1 MPHVTK
7 AVIFD
12 LDGTL
17 LNTLDDLHASV
28 SYALETLSL
37 PPRTKD
43 ETRLAVGDG
52 IGNLIARSIE
62 GGKNNPRF
70 AQCLSLFSDYYQKH
84 SAIHTTPYPALLP
97 LLNTLRQKGIL
108 IGVVSNK
115 IDSAVQALT
124 HRYFEGLIDCAV
136 GEREGVRRKPAPD
149 SLLHC
154 LEALGTLPEHALY
167 IGDSEQDILTAQNA
181 NVPCLSV
188 TWGFRDKTTLLAAG
202 GKAFVDT
209 PSEIRSYH
217 NISTSTHKT
226 PRLAPRFF

>member
-28 SYALETLSL
+28 SYALNVLSL
-37 PPRTKD
+37 PPRTQD

-62 GGKNNPRF
+62 GGKNSPCF
-70 AQCLSLFSDYYQKH
+70 EECLSLFSDYYQKH
-84 SAIHTTPYPALLP
+84 SAIRTAPYPEILP
-97 LLNTLRQKGIL
+97 LLTVLRQKGIL

-154 LEALGTLPEHALY
+154 LEALGIPPENALY
-167 IGDSEQDILTAQNA
+167 IGDSEQDVLTAQNA
-181 NVPCLSV
+181 KVPCLSV
-188 TWGFRDKTTLLAAG
+188 TWGFRDKSTLLASG
-202 GKAFVDT
+202 GRAFVDT
-209 PSEIRSYH
+209 PSDILSYL
-217 NISTSTHKT
+217 NI
-226 PRLAPRFF
+226 